1 MNELKKGYHI
11 TKKSKLYSIQKNGL
25 QPSIG
30 RRSFSVNENMDLL
43 YFSPKLSSMLTWK
56 EQLYKDQ
63 PFDELAILTFDLD
76 GLQYESR
83 YDSSGDFFL
92 ETAVS
97 PDKIRLLQIIKKGT
111 PNDTVSLDHLRDIIM
126 DNSSNNNNSQY
137 EIFEKKITEIF
148 IEKPIIDTEK
158 KRLIIEKLAEYEHK
172 KWRDEY
178 SRIEWKA
185 KRTDNGDLV
194 LADQD
199 VNQIQKYINLNY
211 DHVESYYKEYIRK
224 AVMESLFIMQDNNL
238 ANNFEGF
245 EELISILEHAEYMR
259 RNRWNKYMLSVCS
272 LNNGK
277 YVIPSE
283 QAEIWKKEM
292 IMAYS
297 ELSEQQKESY
307 RKEVYNILEE
317 IEKRKSSKQRLKTE
331 AIETEV
337 R

>member
-1 MNELKKGYHI
+1 
-11 TKKSKLYSIQKNGL
+11 
-25 QPSIG
+25 
-30 RRSFSVNENMDLL
+30 
-43 YFSPKLSSMLTWK
+43 MLTWK

-63 PFDELAILTFDLD
+63 SFDELTILTFDLD

-92 ETAVS
+92 ETAVY
-97 PDKIRLLQIIKKGT
+97 PEKIRLLQIIKKGT
-111 PNDTVSLDHLRDIIM
+111 PNDTVSLDHLRDILM
-126 DNSSNNNNSQY
+126 DSSINNNNSQY

-148 IEKPIIDTEK
+148 IEKPIIDTGK

-185 KRTDNGDLV
+185 KRADNGDLV

-224 AVMESLFIMQDNNL
+224 AIMESLFIIQD
-238 ANNFEGF
+238 NNFEGF

-283 QAEIWKKEM
+283 QAEILKKE
-292 IMAYS
+292 S
-297 ELSEQQKESY
+297 HQNKVLKP
-307 RKEVYNILEE
+307 
-317 IEKRKSSKQRLKTE
+317 RL
-331 AIETEV
+331 
-337 R
+337 